1 MTIEISAVDLPEKVM
16 SKSDVFKLTNAI
28 YALHNGVY
36 RMSMTIEGLVET
48 SSSLAR
54 VIVKDGEFSTQSL
67 QRSSLETAKMDI
79 AHTVGAGFQINGL

>member
-1 MTIEISAVDLPEKVM
+1 M

-54 VIVKDGEFSTQSL
+54 VVVKDGEFNTQSL
-67 QRSSLETAKMDI
+67 QRSS
-79 AHTVGAGFQINGL
+79 